1 MSTTQATVEAA
12 GHTEP
17 IHGTII
23 EAEVKV
29 IVDPTRPLPLAWA
42 LYAVETPQNVC
53 LCAYY
58 GANRSVFDYLP
69 QKGAEIN
76 EKTLGITFAVRECV
90 PKDRYGPGVWEEFK
104 KARMMGA
111 GEK

>member
-1 MSTTQATVEAA
+1 MSTSPALPPASAHTQ
-12 GHTEP
+12 P
-17 IHGTII
+17 ICGKII
-23 EAEVKV
+23 ETEMKV

-42 LYAVETPQNVC
+42 LYAIETAENVC

-76 EKTLGITFAVRECV
+76 EKTLGITFAVREFV
-90 PKDRYGPGVWEEFK
+90 PKEKYGPSVWEEFK
-104 KARMMGA
+104 KARAIGA
-111 GEK
+111 AEK